1 MAGNFVQRVGDT
13 LETMFGARKNEITTQ
28 TGAYKQSGDQS
39 NLEKIGFAM
48 RKGHLMRNEW
58 GKATVEYTKQLVES
72 EYLIQ
77 NEFLIGGGMD
87 EVREEQEAAR
97 KKEEEATNRKLEK
110 LKKKRQNLDDRIT
123 NLEGKLPVEKVKEY

>member
-13 LETMFGARKNEITTQ
+13 IEAMINGRKATESSQGSYQNQ
-28 TGAYKQSGDQS
+28 TGEQS

-48 RKGHLMRNEW
+48 RKDHLVRNEW

-87 EVREEQEAAR
+87 EVREEQEIAK
-97 KKEEEATNRKLEK
+97 KKEEDATKRKIEK

-123 NLEGKLPVEKVKEY
+123 NLEGKLPVEKVKE

>member
-13 LETMFGARKNEITTQ
+13 LETMFGTRKNEITTQ
-28 TGAYKQSGDQS
+28 TGTYKQSGGQS

-48 RKGHLMRNEW
+48 RKDHLMRNEW

-123 NLEGKLPVEKVKEY
+123 NLEVKLPVEKVKEY

>member
-13 LETMFGARKNEITTQ
+13 LEAMINGRKAAESSQGGHQNQ
-28 TGAYKQSGDQS
+28 TGEQS

-48 RKGHLMRNEW
+48 RKDHLVRNEW

-77 NEFLIGGGMD
+77 NEFLIGGSMD
-87 EVREEQEAAR
+87 EVREEQEIAK
-97 KKEEEATNRKLEK
+97 KKEEDAISKKLEK

-123 NLEGKLPVEKVKEY
+123 NLKGKLPVEKVKE